1 MSVVAVG
8 DNCID
13 YYPKLGRW
21 YPTGNCVDFA
31 VNIAAMGVRTGLVSA
46 TGSDMYGDS
55 MYALLRDKNVECTH
69 LHRLEGNTAMA
80 KMDLVGESGKDR
92 LHVSFDDGVLTRL
105 DLTDDDL
112 RYISEFDVV
121 HSLSNGF
128 VNHRIPEIKAMGKT
142 IVYDF
147 SQNWNFAGV
156 EKVIP
161 CIDYGFFSYKEEDDF
176 ILGYLRDMCEK
187 GMGTAV
193 ATLGDKGSVAFD
205 GKKLYHCGCSPIAEL
220 VNTVGAG
227 DSYIAGFTY
236 AMMNGGDV
244 ESCMEKGAEVAAKI
258 VQVFEP
264 YEDYR
269 PMEQN

>member
-1 MSVVAVG
+1 MRVAAVG

-31 VNIAAMGVRTGLVSA
+31 VNLAQMGVEVGLVSI

-55 MYALLRDKNVECTH
+55 IFDLLRDKNVEATH
-69 LHRLEGNTAMA
+69 LHRGKGDTAMA

-92 LHVSFDDGVLTRL
+92 LHVSFDDGVLTGL
-105 DLTDDDL
+105 ELTDDDME
-112 RYISEFDVV
+112 YISGFDIV

-128 VNHRIPEIKAMGKT
+128 VNDRIPEIKAMGKT

-147 SQNWNFAGV
+147 SQNWDFEGV

-161 CIDYGFFSYKEEDDF
+161 CIDYGFFSYKQEDGF
-176 ILGYLRDMCEK
+176 ILDYIKRMHES
-187 GMGTAV
+187 GMGTAI
-193 ATLGDKGSVAFD
+193 ATLGDNGSVAYD
-205 GKKLYHCGCSPIAEL
+205 GKAYVRYGCSPIKEL

-236 AMMNGGDV
+236 GIINGFTLQD
-244 ESCMEKGAEVAAKI
+244 CMKKGAEVAAEI

-264 YEDYR
+264 YKDYH
-269 PMEQN
+269 PMKA